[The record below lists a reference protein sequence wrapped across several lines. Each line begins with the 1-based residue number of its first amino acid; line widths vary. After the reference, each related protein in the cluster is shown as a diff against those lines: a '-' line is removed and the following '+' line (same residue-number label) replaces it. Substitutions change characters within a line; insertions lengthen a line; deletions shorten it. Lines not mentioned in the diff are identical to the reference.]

1 MVAFLRLRS
10 PLLVRPDLNLVRRPL
25 NRLIQDVRHWVR
37 HLAHMVLG
45 AVRREASLHLLV
57 VCAVSGLLCAVVERV
72 LGHLVLGVVHES
84 LERMERLEGDISKV
98 WFALVLVDL
107 AERQAL
113 IIVTRHKLL
122 ELLL

>member
-37 HLAHMVLG
+37 HFAQMVLG
-45 AVRREASLHLLV
+45 AVRREAGLHLLV